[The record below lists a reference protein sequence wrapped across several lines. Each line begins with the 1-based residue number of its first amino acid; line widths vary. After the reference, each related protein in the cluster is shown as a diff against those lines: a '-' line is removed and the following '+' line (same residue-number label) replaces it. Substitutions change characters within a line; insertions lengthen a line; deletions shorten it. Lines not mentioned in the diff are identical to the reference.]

1 MEMLRRKELRPAVVG
16 ALSAALAELIVIEK
30 RGERSGTREPVILLV
45 VEPSEFADLD
55 ALVDAA
61 ARSAPRAVLW
71 RFARGSTPRLASLTG
86 DRTKPPVSKKAT
98 AVAAYAGANA
108 STPPKPAPAVTPTKA
123 EAPEPAA
130 RPVITFVPN
139 WPVQH
144 QRVIQTRVLT
154 PEGFAAP
161 MAKPPAPS
169 PVPATP
175 HKLRLVDADETRHAA
190 GANGNGASANDHR
203 VNGEERMPEPVV
215 LTPEEV
221 KLLLSSD
228 AGEGGG
234 NGHAHGKGGT
244 R

>member
-86 DRTKPPVSKKAT
+86 DRAKPL
-98 AVAAYAGANA
+98 AAQNGTAGAA
-108 STPPKPAPAVTPTKA
+108 SASSIAPTPKPAPAIAPTKA
-123 EAPEPAA
+123 AVPEPAA